1 MRQMLLRC
9 AKQSVER
16 TKSIVIYDEQF
27 AKVWLHVPCMSPHML
42 RQEVLVSLV
51 GSVNT

>member
-1 MRQMLLRC
+1 MLLRC

-27 AKVWLHVPCMSPHML
+27 AKVWLYVPCMSPSILH
-42 RQEVLVSLV
+42 ENVFVSLV
-51 GSVNT
+51 YSVNN